1 MTQKMHEEP
10 KFKKIHESAAMWG
23 LHTVQGHQMKG
34 QEPTSPYRES
44 WRKVI
49 ILAISAKLNS
59 RSSERHLHVWVWNI
73 CYISETKKMYSIKN
87 SQNTGALDYQHLKPF
102 RRPVTVLLVCFP
114 IQHWRRHKHSIS
126 SPTRWPPWRL
136 MVARHWMYVLVIDVG
151 GPLASSFIRCSVS
164 WEKRAGLQQGTRWPR
179 AKMERFLTAI
189 LGLVNCSI
197 QMTNEWRNSNEQ
209 IKGQMSKNTIK

>member
-1 MTQKMHEEP
+1 M
-10 KFKKIHESAAMWG
+10 
-23 LHTVQGHQMKG
+23 
-34 QEPTSPYRES
+34 
-44 WRKVI
+44 
-49 ILAISAKLNS
+49 
-59 RSSERHLHVWVWNI
+59 SECGPNI
-73 CYISETKKMYSIKN
+73 RYISETKKLYSQLSIKN
-87 SQNTGALDYQHLKPF
+87 SQNTGALDCQHLKPF
-102 RRPVTVLLVCFP
+102 RRPVTVLLVSFP

-197 QMTNEWRNSNEQ
+197 QMTNEWRNINEQ
-209 IKGQMSKNTIK
+209 IKGQMRTFCSH